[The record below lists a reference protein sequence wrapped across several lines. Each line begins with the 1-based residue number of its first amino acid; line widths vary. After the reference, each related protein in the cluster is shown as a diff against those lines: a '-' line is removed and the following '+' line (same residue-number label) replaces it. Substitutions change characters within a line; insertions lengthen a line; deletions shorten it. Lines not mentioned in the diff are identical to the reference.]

1 MSIRRDYKPA
11 SAWQRR
17 RQAVRRH
24 GLLVVTLILIGL
36 FGGLLAY
43 IRKGD
48 QQPSV
53 PAATA
58 LTQPP
63 SAPATV
69 ATPKPVPQTVAPLAP
84 VKPKYDFYTELPKRQ
99 IDIRREEHKPQ
110 GIPPKPPARPQPA
123 ANLLRKPTAPKK
135 NTAPPTVATDHRS
148 KPAAPSK
155 NASTVA
161 SDNSKLAKPAA
172 PSKNTTAT
180 ATVSN
185 NSKPT
190 APIRHLTTP
199 PAISGANSATPIRHA
214 TTPTAAT
221 ASGVKPAR
229 SSKPVDPP
237 HSTQPLATSRAW

>member
-69 ATPKPVPQTVAPLAP
+69 ATPKPAPQTVAPLAP

-135 NTAPPTVATDHRS
+135 STAPPTVATDHRS

-155 NASTVA
+155 NTTA
-161 SDNSKLAKPAA
+161 
-172 PSKNTTAT
+172 TAT

>member
-58 LTQPP
+58 PTQPP

-135 NTAPPTVATDHRS
+135 NTAPPTGLLADRAIARHRPAQIGFGLVANL
-148 KPAAPSK
+148 PA
-155 NASTVA
+155 VA
-161 SDNSKLAKPAA
+161 AARIYTGLGHFVSPLAACPPLGWAE
-172 PSKNTTAT
+172 P
-180 ATVSN
+180 
-185 NSKPT
+185 
-190 APIRHLTTP
+190 APIDFSLSPNEVTRP
-199 PAISGANSATPIRHA
+199 
-214 TTPTAAT
+214 
-221 ASGVKPAR
+221 
-229 SSKPVDPP
+229 
-237 HSTQPLATSRAW
+237 QPF

>member
-135 NTAPPTVATDHRS
+135 NTAPPTVATNHRH
-148 KPAAPSK
+148 KPAAPS
-155 NASTVA
+155 
-161 SDNSKLAKPAA
+161 
-172 PSKNTTAT
+172 
-180 ATVSN
+180 
-185 NSKPT
+185 
-190 APIRHLTTP
+190 
-199 PAISGANSATPIRHA
+199 
-214 TTPTAAT
+214 
-221 ASGVKPAR
+221 
-229 SSKPVDPP
+229 
-237 HSTQPLATSRAW
+237 

>member
-155 NASTVA
+155 NTTA
-161 SDNSKLAKPAA
+161 
-172 PSKNTTAT
+172 TAT